1 MMLHKGLA
9 KEPQNHESI
18 IRALEFIDDCQIKC
32 NVPEME
38 RCYRHC
44 SKGAWP
50 FSTRHQG
57 YTVSDCTAEGLKS
70 VIHLQNELR

>member
-1 MMLHKGLA
+1 MLHKGLA
-9 KEPQNHESI
+9 KEPQNHESM

-32 NVPEME
+32 NASEME

-50 FSTRHQG
+50 FSTRDQG
-57 YTVSDCTAEGLKS
+57 YSVSDCTAEGLKS
-70 VIHLQNELR
+70 VIDLQNELR